1 MTGCFT
7 PAGYSSTVYS
17 YKRPGEIDKIP
28 AQPLWITVLVW
39 EHLRNCMGTSAQ
51 LYGNICATKNAVWEH
66 LRSLTRAYVYMGT
79 SAQERMGTSAQPD
92 QGIKK
97 APTRG
102 AHLRMDTNLAATV
115 AAFSQLRERSLRQ
128 LLRLLRLQYQH
139 LAKPELR
146 LEWQLLILAENRRGF
161 DCL

>member
-1 MTGCFT
+1 
-7 PAGYSSTVYS
+7 
-17 YKRPGEIDKIP
+17 
-28 AQPLWITVLVW
+28 
-39 EHLRNCMGTSAQ
+39 MGTSAQ
-51 LYGNICATKNAVWEH
+51 LYGNICAAKNTVWEH
-66 LRSLTRAYVYMGT
+66 LRSLTREYVYMGI
-79 SAQERMGTSAQPD
+79 SAQERMGISAQPD

-102 AHLRMDTNLAATV
+102 AHLRMDTNLAVTV

-128 LLRLLRLQYQH
+128 LLRLLRPQYQH

>member
-1 MTGCFT
+1 
-7 PAGYSSTVYS
+7 
-17 YKRPGEIDKIP
+17 
-28 AQPLWITVLVW
+28 
-39 EHLRNCMGTSAQ
+39 MGTSAQ

-102 AHLRMDTNLAATV
+102 ALLRMDTNLAASV
-115 AAFSQLRERSLRQ
+115 AAFSHVRARSLRQ

-146 LEWQLLILAENRRGF
+146 LEWQLLILAEKRRGF